1 MKKVKI
7 AINGLGRIGRLML
20 KEVIGHESIELV
32 AVNDISNPEI
42 LAHLIKF
49 DSVHGTY
56 DKTVEWKEQ
65 KLLIGDHLVHLY
77 EEQDP
82 SQLPWGKLG
91 IDIVIEATGRFIE
104 KEQAIKHI
112 EAGAKKVI
120 ISAPGKNE
128 DVTIVMG
135 VNEEKYNQKRHSI
148 ISNASCTT
156 NCLAPLTKVIHQAL
170 TIKRGLMTTIH
181 SYTNDQRVLD
191 FPHQD
196 FRRARAAA
204 ENSIPTTTGA
214 AKAVGKV
221 LPDLVGKLT
230 GLAVRVPTPNVSLV
244 DVVFETKEQTTVE
257 KVNDMLKKAA
267 ETELKG
273 ILGYSEL
280 PLVSSDYIGT
290 RESCTID
297 ALSTLVLDGNMVKIV
312 AWYDNE
318 VGYSNRLIDL
328 VDYIYQKGI

>member
-32 AVNDISNPEI
+32 AMNDISNPEI

-135 VNEEKYNQKRHSI
+135 VNEEKYDQKRHSI

>member
-135 VNEEKYNQKRHSI
+135 VNEEKYDQKRHSI